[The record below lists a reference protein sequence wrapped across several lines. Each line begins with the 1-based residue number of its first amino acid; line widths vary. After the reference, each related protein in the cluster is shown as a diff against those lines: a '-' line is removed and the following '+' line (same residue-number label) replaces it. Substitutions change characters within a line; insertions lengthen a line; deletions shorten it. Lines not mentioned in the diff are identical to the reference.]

1 MTTQT
6 VNRSIEKIENGE
18 WLSRLLDDIQKDI
31 LRQPTKRAVFRIRNR
46 LFRQMD
52 APVRAAA

>member
-1 MTTQT
+1 MTTDT
-6 VNRSIEKIENGE
+6 VNRTIEKIDNGE

-46 LFRQMD
+46 LFQGMD
-52 APVRAAA
+52 TPARAAA